1 MRTKTPQRLERKDAG
16 GGREVRSFAL
26 QIKAAGDDGTV
37 EGYGSVFGVR
47 DNYDDVIAKGAFIQS
62 LKDHKAAGTMPAM
75 LWQHD
80 ADKPIGVWTEMVED
94 EKGLR
99 IKGQLAMETV
109 KGKEAH
115 ALLKMGALN
124 GLSIGFMSKE
134 WAYDRDTEVRTLTA
148 IDLWEV
154 SLVTFPANEKAR
166 VTNVKAISED
176 SVARAIKHL
185 KAAIALH
192 VAHMDGSEPT
202 SDESQMRMMKMMED
216 ALSAL
221 QKSKGADDDD
231 MEDMEGMGKSMST
244 PKNAERI
251 LRDAGFSRSDATALV
266 SRVMRMGEVR
276 RDSVDSTVAAMKSA
290 DRLLRSL
297 TS

>member
-1 MRTKTPQRLERKDAG
+1 MQNKTQQRPELKDAG

-166 VTNVKAISED
+166 VTNVKSA
-176 SVARAIKHL
+176 
-185 KAAIALH
+185 
-192 VAHMDGSEPT
+192 
-202 SDESQMRMMKMMED
+202 DEM
-216 ALSAL
+216 A
-221 QKSKGADDDD
+221 
-231 MEDMEGMGKSMST
+231 T
-244 PKNAERI
+244 PKDAEKA
-251 LRDAGFSRSDATALV
+251 LRDAGFSKSDATAFV

-276 RDSVDSTVAAMKSA
+276 SDSANSTAVAMKAA

>member
-1 MRTKTPQRLERKDAG
+1 MKTKHFDVGFE
-16 GGREVRSFAL
+16 
-26 QIKAAGDDGTV
+26 IKAVNADGTV

-134 WAYDRDTEVRTLTA
+134 WSYDRDTEVRTLTA

-166 VTNVKAISED
+166 VTNVKSA
-176 SVARAIKHL
+176 
-185 KAAIALH
+185 
-192 VAHMDGSEPT
+192 
-202 SDESQMRMMKMMED
+202 DELQAPKD
-216 ALSAL
+216 AE
-221 QKSKGADDDD
+221 KV
-231 MEDMEGMGKSMST
+231 
-244 PKNAERI
+244 
-251 LRDAGFSRSDATALV
+251 LRDAGFSKSDATAFV

-276 RDSVDSTVAAMKSA
+276 SDSANSTAVAMKAA

>member
-1 MRTKTPQRLERKDAG
+1 MQNKTQQRPERKDAG

-47 DNYDDVIAKGAFIQS
+47 DNYDDVIAKGAFVKS

-166 VTNVKAISED
+166 VTNVKSA
-176 SVARAIKHL
+176 
-185 KAAIALH
+185 
-192 VAHMDGSEPT
+192 
-202 SDESQMRMMKMMED
+202 DEM
-216 ALSAL
+216 A
-221 QKSKGADDDD
+221 
-231 MEDMEGMGKSMST
+231 T
-244 PKNAERI
+244 PKDAEKA
-251 LRDAGFSRSDATALV
+251 LRDAGFSKSDATAFV

-276 RDSVDSTVAAMKSA
+276 SDSANSTAVAMKAA

>member
-1 MRTKTPQRLERKDAG
+1 MQKKNPQRLERKDAA

-26 QIKAAGDDGTV
+26 QIKATGDDGTV

-80 ADKPIGVWTEMVED
+80 AEKPIGVWTEMVED

-134 WAYDRDTEVRTLTA
+134 WSYDRETEVRTLTA

-166 VTNVKAISED
+166 VTNVKSA
-176 SVARAIKHL
+176 
-185 KAAIALH
+185 
-192 VAHMDGSEPT
+192 
-202 SDESQMRMMKMMED
+202 DELQAPKD
-216 ALSAL
+216 AE
-221 QKSKGADDDD
+221 KV
-231 MEDMEGMGKSMST
+231 
-244 PKNAERI
+244 
-251 LRDAGFSRSDATALV
+251 LRDAGFSKSDATAFV

-276 RDSVDSTVAAMKSA
+276 SDSANSTAVAMKAA

>member
-1 MRTKTPQRLERKDAG
+1 MGL
-16 GGREVRSFAL
+16 
-26 QIKAAGDDGTV
+26 
-37 EGYGSVFGVR
+37 R
-47 DNYDDVIAKGAFIQS
+47 DNYADVIERAAFVKPLKNHKGA
-62 LKDHKAAGTMPAM
+62 GPRPAM

-80 ADKPIGVWTEMVED
+80 AGKPIGVWTEMVED

-134 WAYDRDTEVRTLTA
+134 WSYDRDTEVRTLTE

-166 VTNVKAISED
+166 VTNVKSA
-176 SVARAIKHL
+176 
-185 KAAIALH
+185 
-192 VAHMDGSEPT
+192 
-202 SDESQMRMMKMMED
+202 DELQAPKD
-216 ALSAL
+216 AE
-221 QKSKGADDDD
+221 KV
-231 MEDMEGMGKSMST
+231 
-244 PKNAERI
+244 
-251 LRDAGFSRSDATALV
+251 LRDAGFSKSDATAFV

-276 RDSVDSTVAAMKSA
+276 SDSANSTAVAMKAA
-290 DRLLRSL
+290 DPLLRSL

>member
-1 MRTKTPQRLERKDAG
+1 MKTKHFDVGFE
-16 GGREVRSFAL
+16 
-26 QIKAAGDDGTV
+26 IKAVNADGTV

-47 DNYDDVIAKGAFIQS
+47 DNYDDVIAQGAFIQS

-166 VTNVKAISED
+166 VTNVKSA
-176 SVARAIKHL
+176 
-185 KAAIALH
+185 
-192 VAHMDGSEPT
+192 
-202 SDESQMRMMKMMED
+202 DEM
-216 ALSAL
+216 A
-221 QKSKGADDDD
+221 
-231 MEDMEGMGKSMST
+231 T
-244 PKNAERI
+244 PKDAEKA
-251 LRDAGFSRSDATALV
+251 LRDAGFSKSDATAFV

-276 RDSVDSTVAAMKSA
+276 SDSANSTAVAMKAA

>member
-16 GGREVRSFAL
+16 GRREVRSFAL

-166 VTNVKAISED
+166 VTNVKSA
-176 SVARAIKHL
+176 
-185 KAAIALH
+185 
-192 VAHMDGSEPT
+192 
-202 SDESQMRMMKMMED
+202 DEM
-216 ALSAL
+216 A
-221 QKSKGADDDD
+221 
-231 MEDMEGMGKSMST
+231 T
-244 PKNAERI
+244 PKDAEKA
-251 LRDAGFSRSDATALV
+251 LRDAGFSKSDATAFV

-276 RDSVDSTVAAMKSA
+276 SDSANSTAVAMKAA

>member
-1 MRTKTPQRLERKDAG
+1 MQTKRLDVGFE
-16 GGREVRSFAL
+16 
-26 QIKAAGDDGTV
+26 IKAVNADGTV

-80 ADKPIGVWTEMVED
+80 ADKPIGIWTEMVED

-115 ALLKMGALN
+115 ALLKMGAIN
-124 GLSIGFMSKE
+124 GLSIGFMSKQ
-134 WAYDRDTEVRTLTA
+134 WAYDRETEVRTLTE

-166 VTNVKAISED
+166 VTNVKSA
-176 SVARAIKHL
+176 
-185 KAAIALH
+185 
-192 VAHMDGSEPT
+192 
-202 SDESQMRMMKMMED
+202 DEM
-216 ALSAL
+216 A
-221 QKSKGADDDD
+221 
-231 MEDMEGMGKSMST
+231 T
-244 PKNAERI
+244 PKDAEKA
-251 LRDAGFSRSDATALV
+251 LRDAGFSKSDATAFV

-276 RDSVDSTVAAMKSA
+276 SDSANSTAVAMKAA

>member
-1 MRTKTPQRLERKDAG
+1 MQQKSPQRLERKDAA

-134 WAYDRDTEVRTLTA
+134 WSYDRDTEVRTLTA

-166 VTNVKAISED
+166 VTNVKSA
-176 SVARAIKHL
+176 
-185 KAAIALH
+185 
-192 VAHMDGSEPT
+192 
-202 SDESQMRMMKMMED
+202 DEM
-216 ALSAL
+216 A
-221 QKSKGADDDD
+221 
-231 MEDMEGMGKSMST
+231 T
-244 PKNAERI
+244 PKDAEKA
-251 LRDAGFSRSDATALV
+251 LRDAGFSKSDATAFV

-276 RDSVDSTVAAMKSA
+276 SDSANSTAVAMKAA

>member
-1 MRTKTPQRLERKDAG
+1 MQKKNPKRLERKDAA

-26 QIKAAGDDGTV
+26 QIKATGDDGTV

-47 DNYDDVIAKGAFIQS
+47 DNYDDVISKGAFLAS
-62 LKDHKAAGTMPAM
+62 LNDHKAAGTMPAM

-80 ADKPIGVWTEMVED
+80 ADKPIGIWTEMIED

-99 IKGQLAMETV
+99 IKGRLAMETV

-115 ALLKMGALN
+115 ALLKMGAIN

-134 WAYDRDTEVRTLTA
+134 WAYDRETEVRTLTA

-166 VTNVKAISED
+166 VTNVKSA
-176 SVARAIKHL
+176 
-185 KAAIALH
+185 
-192 VAHMDGSEPT
+192 
-202 SDESQMRMMKMMED
+202 DELQAPKD
-216 ALSAL
+216 AE
-221 QKSKGADDDD
+221 KV
-231 MEDMEGMGKSMST
+231 
-244 PKNAERI
+244 
-251 LRDAGFSRSDATALV
+251 LRDAGFSKSDATAFV

-276 RDSVDSTVAAMKSA
+276 SDSANSTAVAMKAA

>member
-1 MRTKTPQRLERKDAG
+1 MTMKHKAPERKDAG

-26 QIKAAGDDGTV
+26 QIKAAGEDGTL

-47 DNYDDVIAKGAFIQS
+47 DNYDDVIAKGAFVQS
-62 LKDHKAAGTMPAM
+62 LNDHKAAGTMPAM

-80 ADKPIGVWTEMVED
+80 ADKPIGIWTEMVED

-124 GLSIGFMSKE
+124 GLSIGFMAKE
-134 WAYDRDTEVRTLTA
+134 WAYERDTEVRTLTA

-166 VTNVKAISED
+166 VTNVKSAEELQAPKD
-176 SVARAIKHL
+176 AE
-185 KAAIALH
+185 KA
-192 VAHMDGSEPT
+192 
-202 SDESQMRMMKMMED
+202 
-216 ALSAL
+216 
-221 QKSKGADDDD
+221 
-231 MEDMEGMGKSMST
+231 
-244 PKNAERI
+244 
-251 LRDAGFSRSDATALV
+251 LRDAGFSKSDATAFV

-276 RDSVDSTVAAMKSA
+276 SDSANSTVVAMKAA

-297 TS
+297 TSY

>member
-1 MRTKTPQRLERKDAG
+1 MQKKNPQRLERKDAA

-26 QIKAAGDDGTV
+26 QIKATGDDGTV

-47 DNYDDVIAKGAFIQS
+47 DNYDDVIAKGAFSRS
-62 LKDHKAAGTMPAM
+62 LKEHKTAGTMPAM
-75 LWQHD
+75 LWQHS
-80 ADKPIGVWTEMVED
+80 ADHPIGIWTEMVED
-94 EKGLR
+94 DKGLR

-115 ALLKMGALN
+115 ALLKLGAIN
-124 GLSIGFMSKE
+124 GLSIGFMSKQ
-134 WAYDRDTEVRTLTA
+134 WAYDRDTEVRTLTE

-166 VTNVKAISED
+166 VTNVKSA
-176 SVARAIKHL
+176 
-185 KAAIALH
+185 
-192 VAHMDGSEPT
+192 
-202 SDESQMRMMKMMED
+202 DEM
-216 ALSAL
+216 A
-221 QKSKGADDDD
+221 
-231 MEDMEGMGKSMST
+231 T
-244 PKNAERI
+244 PKDAEKV
-251 LRDAGFSRSDATALV
+251 LRDAGFSKSDATAFV

-276 RDSVDSTVAAMKSA
+276 SDSANSTAVAMKAA

>member
-1 MRTKTPQRLERKDAG
+1 MQNKTQQRPERKDAG

-47 DNYDDVIAKGAFIQS
+47 DNYDDVIAKGAFVQS

-134 WAYDRDTEVRTLTA
+134 WAYDRETEVRTLTA

-166 VTNVKAISED
+166 VTNVKSA
-176 SVARAIKHL
+176 
-185 KAAIALH
+185 
-192 VAHMDGSEPT
+192 
-202 SDESQMRMMKMMED
+202 DEM
-216 ALSAL
+216 A
-221 QKSKGADDDD
+221 
-231 MEDMEGMGKSMST
+231 T
-244 PKNAERI
+244 PKDAEKA
-251 LRDAGFSRSDATALV
+251 LRDAGFSKSDATAFV

-276 RDSVDSTVAAMKSA
+276 SDSANSTAVAMKAA

>member
-1 MRTKTPQRLERKDAG
+1 MQNKTQQRPERKDAG

-47 DNYDDVIAKGAFIQS
+47 DNYDDVIAKGAFVQS

-124 GLSIGFMSKE
+124 GLSIGVMSKE
-134 WAYDRDTEVRTLTA
+134 WAYDSGTEVRTLTA

-166 VTNVKAISED
+166 VTNVKSA
-176 SVARAIKHL
+176 
-185 KAAIALH
+185 
-192 VAHMDGSEPT
+192 
-202 SDESQMRMMKMMED
+202 DELQAPKD
-216 ALSAL
+216 AE
-221 QKSKGADDDD
+221 KV
-231 MEDMEGMGKSMST
+231 
-244 PKNAERI
+244 
-251 LRDAGFSRSDATALV
+251 LRDAGFSKSDATAFV

-276 RDSVDSTVAAMKSA
+276 SDSASSTAVAMKAA

>member
-1 MRTKTPQRLERKDAG
+1 MQKKNPQRLERKDAA
-16 GGREVRSFAL
+16 GGREVRSFSL
-26 QIKAAGDDGTV
+26 QIKATGDDGTV

-47 DNYDDVIAKGAFIQS
+47 DNYDDVIAKGAFMDS
-62 LKDHKAAGTMPAM
+62 LKSHKAAGTMPAM

-115 ALLKMGALN
+115 SLLKMGALN

-134 WAYDRDTEVRTLTA
+134 WAYDRETEVRTLTA

-166 VTNVKAISED
+166 VTNVKSA
-176 SVARAIKHL
+176 
-185 KAAIALH
+185 
-192 VAHMDGSEPT
+192 
-202 SDESQMRMMKMMED
+202 DELQAPKD
-216 ALSAL
+216 AE
-221 QKSKGADDDD
+221 KV
-231 MEDMEGMGKSMST
+231 
-244 PKNAERI
+244 
-251 LRDAGFSRSDATALV
+251 LRDAGFSKSDATTFV

-276 RDSVDSTVAAMKSA
+276 SDSANSTAVAMKAA

>member
-1 MRTKTPQRLERKDAG
+1 MQNKTQQRPERKDAG

-26 QIKAAGDDGTV
+26 QIKATGDDGTV

-134 WAYDRDTEVRTLTA
+134 WSYDRETEVRTLTA

-166 VTNVKAISED
+166 VTNVKSA
-176 SVARAIKHL
+176 
-185 KAAIALH
+185 
-192 VAHMDGSEPT
+192 
-202 SDESQMRMMKMMED
+202 DEM
-216 ALSAL
+216 A
-221 QKSKGADDDD
+221 
-231 MEDMEGMGKSMST
+231 T
-244 PKNAERI
+244 PKDAEKA
-251 LRDAGFSRSDATALV
+251 LRDAGFSKSDATAFV

-276 RDSVDSTVAAMKSA
+276 SDSANSTAVAMKAA